1 MAIETTAAGGALIKI
16 FGIPVL
22 AGAAATSLGFMF
34 MWPKSAKE
42 AFVRFFVTIVFSVL
56 MGPAL
61 VLAVRSWWP
70 SLFENAKDVALMYG
84 SDRPLGF
91 LFIAALLMVAAGLVG
106 AGRLR
111 TLARQTPRQ
120 GYRRAGARCG
130 RDRQGCAR
138 WPVIATVTLG
148 QLQAIMPLARA
159 RASSFM
165 APLNVAMLEF
175 GINTLAHQASFLA
188 QLGHEFGQLVYVRE
202 L

>member
-61 VLAVRSWWP
+61 VVAVRSWWP
-70 SLFENAKDVALMYG
+70 SLFENAKDVAVMYG
-84 SDRPLGF
+84 SDPALGF
-91 LFIAALLMVAAGLVG
+91 LFIAAPLMVAAGLPAWWVLG
-106 AGRLR
+106 ACVRWLDKRRDKDIGE
-111 TLARQTPRQ
+111 LARD
-120 GYRRAGARCG
+120 AA
-130 RDRQGCAR
+130 
-138 WPVIATVTLG
+138 
-148 QLQAIMPLARA
+148 AI
-159 RASSFM
+159 
-165 APLNVAMLEF
+165 VKD
-175 GINTLAHQASFLA
+175 
-188 QLGHEFGQLVYVRE
+188 VRGG

>member
-42 AFVRFFVTIVFSVL
+42 AFVRFFVTIIFSVL

-70 SLFENAKDVALMYG
+70 SLFESAKDVALMYG

-91 LFIAALLMVAAGLVG
+91 LFIAALLMVAAGLPACRPAGLPAWWVLG
-106 AGRLR
+106 ACVRWLDKRRDKDIGE
-111 TLARQTPRQ
+111 LARD
-120 GYRRAGARCG
+120 AAAIV
-130 RDRQGCAR
+130 RD
-138 WPVIATVTLG
+138 
-148 QLQAIMPLARA
+148 
-159 RASSFM
+159 
-165 APLNVAMLEF
+165 
-175 GINTLAHQASFLA
+175 
-188 QLGHEFGQLVYVRE
+188 VRGG